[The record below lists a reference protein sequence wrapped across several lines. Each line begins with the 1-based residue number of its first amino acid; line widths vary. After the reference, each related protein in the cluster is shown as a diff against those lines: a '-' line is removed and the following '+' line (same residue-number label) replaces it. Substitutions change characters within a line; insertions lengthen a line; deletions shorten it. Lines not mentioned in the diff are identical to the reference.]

1 MFEAKVLQLFEEL
14 TSTFTNSKWERA
26 EEARGNLRAFTAA
39 MDACKYA
46 KDAWLA
52 KSGTRKN
59 LEVFASKILE
69 T

>member
-46 KDAWLA
+46 KMLGWQSQEPEKTW
-52 KSGTRKN
+52 KSLLLR
-59 LEVFASKILE
+59 F
-69 T
+69 